1 MLDPGSPISTTISPP
16 RKLGVHGLS
25 LWEFIQS
32 EYRIEDP
39 GGQELLLQCCE
50 SADRIGALSE
60 RISAEGEIIQ
70 TRNGPRAHP
79 ALREELANRQFI
91 CRTLERLG
99 LNLEAVRPV
108 GRPSGA
114 AWKARKDR
122 EENADN

>member
-60 RISAEGEIIQ
+60 RISADGEIIHVMD
-70 TRNGPRAHP
+70 R
-79 ALREELANRQFI
+79 
-91 CRTLERLG
+91 
-99 LNLEAVRPV
+99 
-108 GRPSGA
+108 GRIQRCGRSWPIGNSFVEHWSA
-114 AWKARKDR
+114 
-122 EENADN
+122 

>member
-1 MLDPGSPISTTISPP
+1 MLDPGSPVSTAISPP
-16 RKLGVHGLS
+16 RKLGIHGAS

-32 EYRIEDP
+32 EYRIEDA

-60 RISAEGEIIQ
+60 RIRADGEIIQ

-79 ALREELANRQFI
+79 GLREELANRQFI

-114 AWKARKDR
+114 AWKAKKDR
-122 EENADN
+122 ENGDD

>member
-1 MLDPGSPISTTISPP
+1 MFNPGSPLSTTVAPP

-60 RISAEGEIIQ
+60 RISADGEVIQ
-70 TRNGPRAHP
+70 TRNGLRAHP

-99 LNLEAVRPV
+99 LNLEAVKPV

-114 AWKARKDR
+114 AWRKQEDR
-122 EENADN
+122 DADH